1 MKESNSMLMYSRAG
15 TPLVANSKNEKGQ
28 PIHVGDRKCW
38 RCGGL
43 GGSEKWRATGWTCFR
58 CDGKGVDPI
67 REHTRLYTPEQ
78 NAKLD
83 AAQAKRD
90 EKKRLAREEAARIEE
105 VRRQAERDEIISANE
120 GFLGRIDAELAH
132 GHIDFLADLRDQISD
147 RVKEPT
153 DSQVEAVNRIIDRNE
168 KERARRA
175 AARHVG
181 EIKERRVFELTLL
194 HYQCSEGQL
203 PNGIPVLNHWS
214 LLADENG
221 CKIACKSAPW
231 TLGLVKTYPEGRGK
245 DGYYEKNQKVRV
257 KATVVEHKTD
267 KNGEPITYINRP
279 KAA

>member
-1 MKESNSMLMYSRAG
+1 MKESNPMLMYSRAG

-28 PIHVGDRKCW
+28 PIHVSDRKCW

-58 CDGKGVDPI
+58 CDGKGIDPT

-90 EKKRLAREEAARIEE
+90 EKKRLAREEAARVEE
-105 VRRQAERDEIISANE
+105 ARRQAERDEIISANE
-120 GFLGRIDAELAH
+120 GFLARIDTELAH

-194 HYQCSEGQL
+194 HTQSRLVQEYPHIWS
-203 PNGIPVLNHWS
+203 HWS
-214 LLADENG
+214 LFTDEDG

-231 TLGLVKTYPEGRGK
+231 TIGLVKTYPEGRSK
-245 DGYYEKNQKVRV
+245 DGYYAKGQKVRV
-257 KATVVEHKTD
+257 KATVVEHETD

>member
-1 MKESNSMLMYSRAG
+1 MKESNLMLMYSRAG

-58 CDGKGVDPI
+58 CDGKGIDPT

-90 EKKRLAREEAARIEE
+90 EKKRLAREDASRIEE
-105 VRRQAERDEIISANE
+105 ARRQAERDEIISANE

-194 HYQCSEGQL
+194 HTQSRLVQEYPHIWS
-203 PNGIPVLNHWS
+203 HWS
-214 LLADENG
+214 LFTDEDG

-231 TLGLVKTYPEGRGK
+231 TIGLVKTYPEGRSK
-245 DGYYEKNQKVRV
+245 DGYYAKGQKVRV
-257 KATVVEHKTD
+257 KATVVEHETD

>member
-1 MKESNSMLMYSRAG
+1 MLQYFNRQGEARQPTSL
-15 TPLVANSKNEKGQ
+15 TPPVYVANK
-28 PIHVGDRKCW
+28 PCW
-38 RCGGL
+38 RCGGAGRSVKWEHTGFTCWRC
-43 GGSEKWRATGWTCFR
+43 GGN
-58 CDGKGVDPI
+58 GVDPTPI
-67 REHTRLYTPEQ
+67 REKLYTAEQ

-90 EKKRLAREEAARIEE
+90 EKKRLAREEAARVEAA
-105 VRRQAERDEIISANE
+105 RRAAERAEIISAWE
-120 GFLGRIDAELAH
+120 GFVARIDAELAH

-194 HYQCSEGQL
+194 HTQSRLVQEYPHIWS
-203 PNGIPVLNHWS
+203 HWS
-214 LLADENG
+214 LFTDEDG

-231 TLGLVKTYPEGRGK
+231 TIGLVKTYPEGRSK
-245 DGYYEKNQKVRV
+245 DGYYAKGQKVRV
-257 KATVVEHKTD
+257 KATVVEHETD